1 MKISIKL
8 SVSIDRKQKTDESVE
23 SDPAAAEEQ
32 RESSLDALVI
42 PAEQREPDELN
53 AQRRRD
59 SYGYEDKTAAERAI
73 TQRQRIGFSTSRDP
87 RAEAALRN

>member
-42 PAEQREPDELN
+42 PADDRGPRELDAN
-53 AQRRRD
+53 RRPD
-59 SYGYEDKTAAERAI
+59 SYGYFDDTK
-73 TQRQRIGFSTSRDP
+73 QRIGFS
-87 RAEAALRN
+87 RN